1 VQVDCLWGLYDLTY
15 GRVASCSPRNESSC
29 ARWVED
35 SFVTKTEAAQLK
47 GIMSNAMINL
57 FHQGGQTSFAPDAKA
72 SHARLGPGGLS
83 LFSAVQGRI
92 RATIME
98 KFGLPQ
104 LYDAGTLFTRL
115 EGEPRHDEWDM
126 EPGHK

>member
-1 VQVDCLWGLYDLTY
+1 MDCLWGLYDLTY
-15 GRVASCSPRNESSC
+15 GRIAQCSPRNESSC

-35 SFVTKTEAAQLK
+35 RFVSREEASALK
-47 GIMSNAMINL
+47 AMMNRAMVNL

-72 SHARLGPGGLS
+72 SHARLGPGGHAI
-83 LFSAVQGRI
+83 FSAIQARI
-92 RATIME
+92 RHSIMR
-98 KFGLPQ
+98 KWGLPR